1 MGESMTGIAR
11 KGTMRRDGNRKLPK
25 NHRTIRFRFKCVE
38 ARRRAHAVIEMRVNR
53 PSYFHTL

>member
-1 MGESMTGIAR
+1 
-11 KGTMRRDGNRKLPK
+11 MRRDGNRKLPK

-38 ARRRAHAVIEMRVNR
+38 ARRRAHAVIEMRVDR